1 MNQIRK
7 LVTNITVNKD
17 RRRLYRLPVLQN
29 THRQLSSFETPTQI
43 ENPPFSIPRG
53 NLGQPTCYTH
63 PHLISEEHLTCGI
76 TQAEF
81 RERRETLIRNLAGE
95 TENAH
100 RSHIIVIPAACKQYM
115 SDKIPY
121 VFRQNS
127 DFFYLTG
134 CLEPSAVLVMM
145 KPPQTEEFKSILFV
159 HDKDAHAELWEGPRT
174 GCSAAARLFAVDEA
188 RPIENFGTFLNK
200 LTTSSKPA
208 VLWHQ
213 SDRSTGLWSDEIHS
227 TIQSSLRGDTT
238 LLQGDPQ
245 KTLHFMRVIKSPA
258 EIELMKETCFIG
270 SQSINMAMACTKPGM
285 SEHMINAVL
294 EYSCKQGGAEHLAF
308 PPVCA
313 GGPRATHI
321 HYVANNQLLA
331 ENELL
336 LSILFVHD
344 KDAHAELW
352 EGPRTGCSAAARLFA
367 VDEARPI
374 ENFGT
379 FLNKLTTSSKP
390 AVLWHQSDRS
400 TGLWSDEIHSTIQS
414 SLRGDTTLLQG
425 DPQKTLHFMR
435 VIKSPAEIE
444 LMKETCFIGSQSINM
459 AMACTK
465 PGMSEHMINAV
476 LEYSCKQGGAEH
488 LAFPPVCAGGP
499 RATHIHYVAN
509 NQLLAE
515 NELLLVDSGS
525 QRWMYNSDISRTW
538 PVSGKFTSHQQI
550 LYEIVLAVQKRL
562 IEILGEQR
570 PPLDKLF
577 DCMCRLLGS
586 YLQQEGILPHNVDGQ
601 ELLGK
606 AYRLC
611 PHHVSHYLGMDVH
624 DSSLVRRN
632 VPVSTNMIVTVE
644 PGIYI
649 SPDDT
654 SVPPEFRG
662 VGIRI
667 EDDVLITDG
676 HPLVLTDTCVK
687 EVADIEA
694 LVGKNVA

>member
-145 KPPQTEEFKSILFV
+145 KPPQTEEFK
-159 HDKDAHAELWEGPRT
+159 
-174 GCSAAARLFAVDEA
+174 
-188 RPIENFGTFLNK
+188 
-200 LTTSSKPA
+200 
-208 VLWHQ
+208 
-213 SDRSTGLWSDEIHS
+213 
-227 TIQSSLRGDTT
+227 
-238 LLQGDPQ
+238 
-245 KTLHFMRVIKSPA
+245 
-258 EIELMKETCFIG
+258 
-270 SQSINMAMACTKPGM
+270 
-285 SEHMINAVL
+285 
-294 EYSCKQGGAEHLAF
+294 
-308 PPVCA
+308 
-313 GGPRATHI
+313 
-321 HYVANNQLLA
+321 
-331 ENELL
+331 
-336 LSILFVHD
+336 SILFVHD